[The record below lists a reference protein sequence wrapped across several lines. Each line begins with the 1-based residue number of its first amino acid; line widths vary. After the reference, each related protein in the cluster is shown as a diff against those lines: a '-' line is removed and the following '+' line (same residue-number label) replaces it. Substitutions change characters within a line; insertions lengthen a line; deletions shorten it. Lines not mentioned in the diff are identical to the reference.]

1 MTEKNIIKGNK
12 LIAAFEG
19 ANIHKNEAYKNNEY
33 ATFPE
38 DTFDGMTLIVTKLK
52 YHEDWNWLMPVCKKI
67 LVLYHDNRQGMF
79 SGLHNCDIEETFNG
93 VVEFINFWN
102 DPKQKKLTWK
112 S

>member
-1 MTEKNIIKGNK
+1 MTQEQITEGNK
-12 LIAAFEG
+12 LIAEFMNLNQGWAFHESDKSRFEFPNSI
-19 ANIHKNEAYKNNEY
+19 ANPKGY
-33 ATFPE
+33 T
-38 DTFDGMTLIVTKLK
+38 K